1 MAKEM
6 NILRARYYV
15 DEKKTEPTWREVRTH
30 PIIKKYI
37 AGSIPLTVSIMATVI
52 GYHKGLR
59 IPGSFNYSSGG
70 WIQNVQEGTI
80 NEKQQNAIAILVAIA
95 VKEEGLEILNQD
107 VKTIQNIGHEFGNG
121 GVHEL
126 LRILN
131 LESETVVF
139 NELLS
144 IMRKPI

>member
-1 MAKEM
+1 MIKQM
-6 NILRARYYV
+6 NILRERYYV
-15 DEKKTEPTWREVRTH
+15 DLKKTEPIWKQVRNH

-37 AGSIPLTVSIMATVI
+37 GTDPLTVSIMATVI

-59 IPGSFNYSSGG
+59 VPGKFGYSSGG
-70 WIQNVQEGTI
+70 WIQNVQQGTI
-80 NEKQQNAIAILVAIA
+80 SEEQQNAIAILVAIA

-107 VKTIQNIGHEFGNG
+107 VKVIQNIGHEFGNG

-126 LRILN
+126 FKILN
-131 LESETVVF
+131 LESEQVVF